1 MSKLTYNL
9 GFALGAVAREFLRTV
24 KKNNA
29 APVSQPQANTRGQL
43 PPPCVPDSLV
53 REMDH
58 LPAMVRAKGV
68 DLNLWYAANTRA
80 VEKTLRKPRSRAKA
94 RQLTPVVC

>member
-9 GFALGAVAREFLRTV
+9 GFALGAVLREFLRAV
-24 KKNNA
+24 KKPHPTA
-29 APVSQPQANTRGQL
+29 VAQPQANSQGKL
-43 PPPCVPDSLV
+43 PPPCIPDNLV

-58 LPAMVRAKGV
+58 LPAIVRAKGV

-80 VEKTLRKPRSRAKA
+80 VEKTPRKPRSRAKA
-94 RQLTPVVC
+94 RQLIPTAC